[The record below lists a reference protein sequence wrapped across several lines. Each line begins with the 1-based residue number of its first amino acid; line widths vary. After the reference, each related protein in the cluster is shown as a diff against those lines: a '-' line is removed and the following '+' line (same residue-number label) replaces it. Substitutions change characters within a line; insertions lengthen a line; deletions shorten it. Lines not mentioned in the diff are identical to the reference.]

1 MRRAI
6 QIGCLAIPFL
16 FSLFEGPDAR
26 ACGGCFV
33 PPKPPTA
40 PPESVDSVITGERMI
55 FSISKEQTTLYDEI
69 TYSGSPATFAWVLP
83 IKGEVEVGL
92 SADLLFS
99 VIDHLT
105 ASTVT
110 PPPEDCPPAPVCNS
124 APSGGGGFGCSAS
137 LSIPGTDSAPSAS
150 FVGPGGAVIDFGSPC
165 TGALYYADGSGWA
178 FCDGGTWVYT
188 STDPSGF
195 SGYTVYGGPPVT
207 VTANRQVG
215 PYEMVQLHS
224 TDGSALRSWL
234 TSHGFNI
241 PSADAAVISRY
252 VTEGM
257 DFLALKLVPG
267 EGVRS
272 MQPVRVTT
280 HGASP
285 ILPLRMVGVG
295 TGATIGVTLWVVA
308 EGRWE
313 PQNSPFF
320 TISDSE
326 LAWDW
331 KTSRSNFEEL
341 RQSKEAALHG
351 AGWQVE
357 SSIDVSQHKLTAAL
371 LQAVEY
377 GPNAGSYE
385 LFDAGADAAT
395 DTGIATVDA
404 DGDGA
409 LEASAG
415 ESGPGLAIANSLA
428 ERDLSVLVAGISGA
442 NVRITRLR
450 ADLAHAA
457 LSKDLVI
464 QASSNPSE
472 LSNRYATTKQVGEPS
487 CPVYDSNCNPTGEAP
502 RAQAQADANGGCR
515 TTSSRPATS
524 NAAVVSFAALAG
536 LGLARA
542 RRKRY

>member
-1 MRRAI
+1 
-6 QIGCLAIPFL
+6 
-16 FSLFEGPDAR
+16 
-26 ACGGCFV
+26 
-33 PPKPPTA
+33 
-40 PPESVDSVITGERMI
+40 
-55 FSISKEQTTLYDEI
+55 
-69 TYSGSPATFAWVLP
+69 
-83 IKGEVEVGL
+83 
-92 SADLLFS
+92 
-99 VIDHLT
+99 
-105 ASTVT
+105 
-110 PPPEDCPPAPVCNS
+110 
-124 APSGGGGFGCSAS
+124 
-137 LSIPGTDSAPSAS
+137 
-150 FVGPGGAVIDFGSPC
+150 
-165 TGALYYADGSGWA
+165 
-178 FCDGGTWVYT
+178 
-188 STDPSGF
+188 
-195 SGYTVYGGPPVT
+195 
-207 VTANRQVG
+207 
-215 PYEMVQLHS
+215 
-224 TDGSALRSWL
+224 
-234 TSHGFNI
+234 
-241 PSADAAVISRY
+241 
-252 VTEGM
+252 
-257 DFLALKLVPG
+257 
-267 EGVRS
+267 
-272 MQPVRVTT
+272 
-280 HGASP
+280 
-285 ILPLRMVGVG
+285 
-295 TGATIGVTLWVVA
+295 
-308 EGRWE
+308 
-313 PQNSPFF
+313 
-320 TISDSE
+320 
-326 LAWDW
+326 
-331 KTSRSNFEEL
+331 
-341 RQSKEAALHG
+341 
-351 AGWQVE
+351 VE

-542 RRKRY
+542 RRKRNV